1 MSASFFYL
9 NYEIAEVMTKTH
21 RFLNLSKPRL
31 MAIVNATPDSFSD
44 GGELFEGGQLD
55 VEFAGLRIEQLIGE
69 GAEIIDIGG
78 ESTRPGAASVS
89 EQQELDRV
97 IPIVEWVA
105 KHCDVAISVDTSTP
119 AVMREAASK
128 GAHLINDVR
137 ALTKLDAVI
146 TAAQLDLPV
155 CLMHMQGSPVTMQ
168 VSPRYQNVTVEVSAF
183 LQERIIACLDA
194 GIAPSKIWLD
204 PGFGFGK
211 TLEHNVEL
219 VRQLPE
225 LASLGFPLLVG
236 FSRKSMVGQILGRPL
251 DERLAGSLALAMM
264 ALERGAKILRVHDI
278 AATRDIIDIFVA
290 INSPS

>member
-1 MSASFFYL
+1 LLFLDDLF
-9 NYEIAEVMTKTH
+9 AETMTKTH

-44 GGELFEGGQLD
+44 GGELFAGDHLD
-55 VEFAGLRIEQLIGE
+55 VELAGRRIEQLIKE

-105 KHCDVAISVDTSTP
+105 RHCDVAISVDTSTP
-119 AVMREAASK
+119 LVMREAALK

-137 ALTKLDAVI
+137 ALTKPDAAF
-146 TAAQLDLPV
+146 TAAQVGLPV

-168 VSPRYQNVTVEVSAF
+168 TSPSYQSVIVEVSTF
-183 LQERIIACLDA
+183 LQERVIACLDA
-194 GIAPSKIWLD
+194 GMAPSKIWLD

-211 TLEHNVEL
+211 TLEHNIEL

-225 LASLGFPLLVG
+225 LVSLGFPVLVG
-236 FSRKSMVGQILGRPL
+236 FSRKSMVGQILGRPIA
-251 DERLAGSLALAMM
+251 ERLVGSLALAMM
-264 ALERGAKILRVHDI
+264 ALERGAMILRVHDI
-278 AATRDIIDIFVA
+278 AATRDIIDTFVA
-290 INSPS
+290 IKTSS

>member
-1 MSASFFYL
+1 MIRS
-9 NYEIAEVMTKTH
+9 H
-21 RFLNLSKPRL
+21 RFLDLSKPRL

-44 GGELFEGGQLD
+44 GGELFAGDHLDIDLAGQ
-55 VEFAGLRIEQLIGE
+55 RIEQLIKD

-78 ESTRPGAASVS
+78 ESTRPGAANVS

-105 KHCDVAISVDTSTP
+105 KNCDVAISVDTSS
-119 AVMREAASK
+119 AVVMREAALN

-137 ALTKLDAVI
+137 ALTKPDALLA
-146 TAAQLDLPV
+146 AAQSGLRL
-155 CLMHMQGSPVTMQ
+155 CLMHMQGSPMTMQ
-168 VSPRYQNVTVEVSAF
+168 ANPAYQSVTVEVSNF
-183 LQERIIACLDA
+183 LQNRVIACLDA

-225 LASLGFPLLVG
+225 LVSLGFPVLVG
-236 FSRKSMVGQILGRPL
+236 FSRKSMVGQLLGRPL
-251 DERLAGSLALAMM
+251 NERLVGSLALAMM

-278 AATRDIIDIFVA
+278 AATRDIIDTFVA
-290 INSPS
+290 INP